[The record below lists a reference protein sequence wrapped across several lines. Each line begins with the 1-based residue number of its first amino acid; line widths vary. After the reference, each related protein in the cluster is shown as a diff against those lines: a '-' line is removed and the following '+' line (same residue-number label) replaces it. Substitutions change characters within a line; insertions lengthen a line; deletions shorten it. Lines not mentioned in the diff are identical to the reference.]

1 MAGDS
6 ARIAEL
12 LQRWAKGDRQ
22 ALGDLAPVVYQEL
35 RRLAHRQLRSERA
48 GHTLQST
55 ALVNEAYIR
64 LLEGQPCALT
74 DRGHFIAVASRTMR
88 QILVEYARGRR
99 AQKRNGGYRIALEE
113 ELAGLPISGDDELVA
128 LDGALDE
135 LSRIDERQGRIVE
148 MRFFGG
154 LSMSEIAD
162 VLGISVATVKREWS
176 TARIWLRREMSR
188 TAAP

>member
-6 ARIAEL
+6 DRIAEL
-12 LQRWAKGDRQ
+12 LHRWAKGDRQ
-22 ALGDLAPVVYQEL
+22 ALDSLAPVVYREL
-35 RRLAHRQLRSERA
+35 RRLAHRYLRSERA

-64 LLEGQPCALT
+64 LLEGQPRTVT

-113 ELAGLPISGDDELVA
+113 IAELPISGEEELVA

-135 LSRIDERQGRIVE
+135 LSQIDERQSRIVE

-162 VLGISVATVKREWS
+162 VLGISVATVKRDWS

-188 TAAP
+188 PSAP